1 MLTEPRASK
10 GGRRRVPQGCAQWSW
25 AQVLMSE
32 GGAQTPSSKTVT
44 QLPAPG
50 GASDSGSAGT
60 WRGAAW
66 LHGKRLE
73 SVGKWPSA
81 HLRQLVVTVCD
92 HCALGSGE
100 TGGRP
105 LPERPGSGPAARRH
119 RGWTWGHRGSG
130 MWSGGDGAWT
140 QESTRPVPFWL
151 PSPFYTAP
159 IMGVLFLH
167 RTCPQTR
174 FSMSS
179 WHRATTRSWRPFRKT
194 SSQPLGVPGALTAC

>member
-1 MLTEPRASK
+1 MRGVPRHLAP
-10 GGRRRVPQGCAQWSW
+10 RRSLSC
-25 AQVLMSE
+25 
-32 GGAQTPSSKTVT
+32 
-44 QLPAPG
+44 
-50 GASDSGSAGT
+50 
-60 WRGAAW
+60 
-66 LHGKRLE
+66 RL
-73 SVGKWPSA
+73 
-81 HLRQLVVTVCD
+81 LVVPAILAQPGHGEGQPGYMGSVWKVWGNGQAFICSSLWSPCVFD

-130 MWSGGDGAWT
+130 TWSGGDGAWT